1 MSGVA
6 IIRNLLANYAP
17 VTALVPAARIIA
29 GQVPQGT
36 TLPAIGVSEVGVN
49 EIPTIARR
57 TAGKTSRARI
67 QVTVL
72 APGPISAASYATLK
86 NVLKACALGPG
97 VHTGDVLGYS
107 VKAITQDGIGPEIP
121 AGEDGILEQSRD
133 FMVTFSEPN

>member
-6 IIRNLLANYAP
+6 IIRQLLATYAP
-17 VTALVPAARIIA
+17 VTNLVPAARILA

-36 TLPAIGVSEVGVN
+36 AMPAVGVSEIGVN

-72 APGPISAASYATLK
+72 SKSYAEMK
-86 NVLKACALGPG
+86 NILKACALGPG
-97 VHTGDVLGYS
+97 VHTGDVLTYS
-107 VKAITQDGIGPEIP
+107 VKAITQEGINPEIP
-121 AGEDGILEQSRD
+121 AGDDLILEQSRD

>member
-6 IIRNLLANYAP
+6 IIRQLLAIYTP
-17 VTALVPAARIIA
+17 VTNLVPAARIIC

-36 TLPAIGVSEVGVN
+36 ALPAIGVSEISVT

-57 TAGKTSRARI
+57 TAGKTSRARV

-72 APGPISAASYATLK
+72 AKSYPEMK
-86 NVLKACALGPG
+86 NILKACALGPG
-97 VHTGDVLGYS
+97 VHTGDVLTYS
-107 VKAITQDGIGPEIP
+107 VKAITQEGIGPEIP
-121 AGEDGILEQSRD
+121 PGDDGILEQSRD

>member
-6 IIRNLLANYAP
+6 IIRKLLADYAP
-17 VTALVPAARIIA
+17 VTNLVPAARVLA

-36 TLPAIGVSEVGVN
+36 ALPAIGVSEISVY

-57 TAGKTSRARI
+57 TAGKTNRTRV

-72 APGPISAASYATLK
+72 AKSYVEMK
-86 NVLKACALGPG
+86 NILKACALGPG

-107 VKAITQDGIGPEIP
+107 VKAITQEGIGPEIP
-121 AGEDGILEQSRD
+121 AGDDGILEQSRD